1 VSSEL
6 TSRTSKERALRITIP
21 LLVLQLIILSL
32 QIERPSG
39 TLLFK
44 TWALAIQ
51 APVVAVSS
59 GIAGWVAHVW
69 KGYIWMVGARA
80 ENERLQEAVRQL
92 SLTNSSYEQI
102 KEENLRLRRLISLGE
117 SVPFEILGARVI
129 ARTPSFLSNVIYID
143 RGFRDGV
150 RIDKPVLS
158 GDGIIGR
165 TVLVSRRQSQV
176 QLITNPDASIGVMLE
191 SSRTPGVLRGTGD
204 LLLDLSYVNNTEQ
217 VAVGEV
223 VLSSGLDGVF
233 PKGLV
238 LGKVVDSR
246 KGKGLYRFIKVEPEV
261 DLIRLEEVSVLLS
274 RPPGS

>member
-1 VSSEL
+1 MSSEL

>member
-1 VSSEL
+1 
-6 TSRTSKERALRITIP
+6 
-21 LLVLQLIILSL
+21 
-32 QIERPSG
+32 
-39 TLLFK
+39 
-44 TWALAIQ
+44 
-51 APVVAVSS
+51 
-59 GIAGWVAHVW
+59 
-69 KGYIWMVGARA
+69 
-80 ENERLQEAVRQL
+80 
-92 SLTNSSYEQI
+92 
-102 KEENLRLRRLISLGE
+102 
-117 SVPFEILGARVI
+117 
-129 ARTPSFLSNVIYID
+129 
-143 RGFRDGV
+143 
-150 RIDKPVLS
+150 
-158 GDGIIGR
+158 
-165 TVLVSRRQSQV
+165 
-176 QLITNPDASIGVMLE
+176 MLE